1 MPRLAST
8 DLRGRR
14 GGGAELFNLAA
25 GAAVLMQR
33 WSQTAAR
40 PLQDGDLVRPV
51 GCGAGR
57 GAMQVRT
64 ARHVHAALA
73 DSGHRIVRCTEE
85 VQARMPTE
93 AETSAQR
100 QPRSTGDK
108 RRARQLRHQEPIDRG
123 LRIGHERRALSPRL
137 RTPSRRLIRTAYQL
151 RVDGCAEAVLA
162 HAARPSIFASSP
174 HDVLIGDWARRH
186 YQTRDQVVR

>member
-33 WSQTAAR
+33 R
-40 PLQDGDLVRPV
+40 
-51 GCGAGR
+51 
-57 GAMQVRT
+57 

-73 DSGHRIVRCTEE
+73 DSGHRIVRCTED

-100 QPRSTGDK
+100 QPRSKVRSIERVSYATK
-108 RRARQLRHQEPIDRG
+108 NRPIEVSVSVMSG
-123 LRIGHERRALSPRL
+123 ERYRL
-137 RTPSRRLIRTAYQL
+137 VYEL
-151 RVDGCAEAVLA
+151 
-162 HAARPSIFASSP
+162 
-174 HDVLIGDWARRH
+174 
-186 YQTRDQVVR
+186 